1 MNAMSGKKW
10 SRLGWLLLAVGLAAA
25 LLWAYR
31 APAVA
36 VAVTAADR
44 GPLEVVVEEEG
55 RTRIRERFVVAAP
68 VAGYMQRVA
77 LHAGDEVRAGDV
89 LFTLEPLPPVA
100 LDARARAEAE
110 ARVTQAA
117 AAERAAQSEHQA
129 AAADADFTERERAR
143 LRPLFDT
150 GQIARTQ
157 YDRAAADSERAR
169 AALDSARARVDVAQQ
184 ELRVA
189 QIALRYAAGDRSA
202 ARERVAVRSP
212 SDGVVLEVQHEDEGV
227 VASGQPVLAV
237 GDRRSLEIV
246 VEALSADAVRLATG
260 MTVWL
265 ERWGGAAP
273 LEARVRRVEPTAFT
287 KVSALGVEE
296 QRVEVVADLVSPA
309 PQWRA
314 LGDGYRVEARFV
326 LWRSESALR
335 VPHSSLVQA
344 GDGWAVFVV
353 DDGRARLRPLVLGQ
367 RGAGFSEVS
376 EGLAEGD
383 WVVTY
388 PDDRLDDGVRVQV
401 RERE

>member
-1 MNAMSGKKW
+1 MNAMNRKW
-10 SRLGWLLLAVGLAAA
+10 SRLGWLLLPALAVAAIF
-25 LLWAYR
+25 WAYR
-31 APAVA
+31 APPVA
-36 VAVTAADR
+36 VAVTAVDR

-55 RTRIRERFVVAAP
+55 RARIRERFVVAVP
-68 VAGYMQRVA
+68 LAGYMQRVA
-77 LHAGDEVRAGDV
+77 LHGGDEVRAGDM

-110 ARVTQAA
+110 ARVRQAG

-129 AAADADFTERERAR
+129 AVADAEFTERERSR

-169 AALDSARARVDVAQQ
+169 AALDSALARVEVAQQ
-184 ELRVA
+184 ESRVA
-189 QIALRYAAGDRSA
+189 QIALRYAAGDRTA
-202 ARERVAVRSP
+202 TRERVAVLSP
-212 SDGVVLEVQHEDEGV
+212 VDGVVLDVQREDEGV
-227 VASGQPVLAV
+227 VTAGQPVLAV

-246 VEALSADAVRLATG
+246 VEALSADAVRLAPG

-265 ERWGGAAP
+265 ERWGGTVP

-296 QRVEVVADLVSPA
+296 QRVEVLADLVSP
-309 PQWRA
+309 PNLWQA

-344 GDGWAVFVV
+344 GDGWAVFLVE
-353 DDGRARLRPLVLGQ
+353 DGRAKLRPLMLGQ
-367 RGAGFSEVS
+367 RGMGYAEVAKGLS
-376 EGLAEGD
+376 EGD
-383 WVVTY
+383 VVVAY
-388 PDDRLDDGVRVQV
+388 PDDRLDDGVRIKV